1 MYFFCCF
8 QDIQWIYTQKAVN
21 FSEFLEKIHQICWFF
36 GNDFHLQMAP
46 GVRKPLGV
54 TQRKKKSSEI
64 YKFWKN
70 SGDFWKILNYFC
82 CFQDIKWNYTQKAVN
97 FQFFLI
103 PGSDFRLP
111 GVRFSN
117 GITLRSAFFQN
128 RINFLKIWWRVMISD
143 DELWWVM
150 MSDDEWWGVMMRDN
164 ELWWVMISDGK

>member
-1 MYFFCCF
+1 MELHSKGSQF
-8 QDIQWIYTQKAVN
+8 QWISGKNPPDLLVFWQWFSPPNGSWRQETIGGYATQK
-21 FSEFLEKIHQICWFF
+21 KIFRNLCI
-36 GNDFHLQMAP
+36 L
-46 GVRKPLGV
+46 K
-54 TQRKKKSSEI
+54 
-64 YKFWKN
+64 KFWRFLKN
-70 SGDFWKILNYFC
+70 SQLFLLFSGYQMELHSKGS
-82 CFQDIKWNYTQKAVN
+82 
-97 FQFFLI
+97 QFSIFLI

-117 GITLRSAFFQN
+117 GITTRSAFFQN